1 MLKFKP
7 QELPWPPSSSP
18 SPSAPKPRVLFP
30 SPPLSTHCPL
40 MFCISLP
47 RLASS
52 PRPYRHSPR
61 SSRACF
67 SGTQISGHP
76 LPSTLPSGAPR
87 PRVGPG
93 GLEGEMS
100 VKTRKGTGQA
110 RSTAFPSAW
119 ALPGFGTFLP
129 SIGGGVSGRTF
140 RPPRSSFPCCTAIR
154 LFLFRFEAVREPP
167 ASVSYQRAA
176 SEGIH
181 DSRTAAG
188 RKPRGD

>member
-93 GLEGEMS
+93 GLEGEMR
-100 VKTRKGTGQA
+100 VRPERGRA
-110 RSTAFPSAW
+110 RLVAPPFRLRGPSRGSEPFFP
-119 ALPGFGTFLP
+119 ALGEVFPGGP
-129 SIGGGVSGRTF
+129 SGLHDPLSRAA
-140 RPPRSSFPCCTAIR
+140 PRSASSSSGSRPFVSRR
-154 LFLFRFEAVREPP
+154 LR
-167 ASVSYQRAA
+167 
-176 SEGIH
+176 
-181 DSRTAAG
+181 
-188 RKPRGD
+188 